1 MHAACFFD
9 MRCNCR
15 QSCFYYSRFVRQSCF
30 CALRLVS
37 SSGGAACTTYR
48 NVGRSVALRGH
59 ACCAGGRLFFDGE
72 RFSIKMLLT
81 ANFILVKLITVN
93 LEEAKLPVKNF
104 YTSSSAMFSS
114 GSYWDVATALSFYSP
129 EVAPTRN
136 LLLLDRSVNEKEP
149 ALWRVLS
156 VWATCA
162 GLWGLGN
169 RGQKRRGGGS
179 FSLLIYL
186 SFGVFVFLNPKRV
199 SAEPTRVATVSTAQ
213 SAGSQLRLG
222 TNS

>member
-1 MHAACFFD
+1 
-9 MRCNCR
+9 
-15 QSCFYYSRFVRQSCF
+15 
-30 CALRLVS
+30 
-37 SSGGAACTTYR
+37 
-48 NVGRSVALRGH
+48 
-59 ACCAGGRLFFDGE
+59 
-72 RFSIKMLLT
+72 MLLT

-169 RGQKRRGGGS
+169 RGQKRRGGVLLCFRIIYRSAFS
-179 FSLLIYL
+179 FS
-186 SFGVFVFLNPKRV
+186 
-199 SAEPTRVATVSTAQ
+199 
-213 SAGSQLRLG
+213 
-222 TNS
+222 

>member
-1 MHAACFFD
+1 
-9 MRCNCR
+9 
-15 QSCFYYSRFVRQSCF
+15 
-30 CALRLVS
+30 
-37 SSGGAACTTYR
+37 
-48 NVGRSVALRGH
+48 
-59 ACCAGGRLFFDGE
+59 
-72 RFSIKMLLT
+72 MLLT
-81 ANFILVKLITVN
+81 ANFILVKLIMVN

-129 EVAPTRN
+129 GVAPTRN

-169 RGQKRRGGGS
+169 WGQRRRGRVLSRFRFIYRSAFS
-179 FSLLIYL
+179 F
-186 SFGVFVFLNPKRV
+186 FLNPKRV

>member
-1 MHAACFFD
+1 MHVACFLI
-9 MRCNCR
+9 CVAIAA
-15 QSCFYYSRFVRQSCF
+15 SLVFYCSRFVRQSCF

-37 SSGGAACTTYR
+37 SSGGAACTTYG

-72 RFSIKMLLT
+72 RFSTKMLLT
-81 ANFILVKLITVN
+81 VNFILVKLITVN
-93 LEEAKLPVKNF
+93 LEEAKLPAKNF

-156 VWATCA
+156 VWAICA
-162 GLWGLGN
+162 GLWGLDNWG
-169 RGQKRRGGGS
+169 GQRRRGGVLSRFRFIYHSAFS
-179 FSLLIYL
+179 FS
-186 SFGVFVFLNPKRV
+186 
-199 SAEPTRVATVSTAQ
+199 
-213 SAGSQLRLG
+213 
-222 TNS
+222 

>member
-1 MHAACFFD
+1 

-15 QSCFYYSRFVRQSCF
+15 QSCFLLQSVCSAIVF
-30 CALRLVS
+30 CALR
-37 SSGGAACTTYR
+37 SGGGLLGTPHEQPSR
-48 NVGRSVALRGH
+48 KSGDPLPPRGH
-59 ACCAGGRLFFDGE
+59 VGCAGRRLFFDGE
-72 RFSIKMLLT
+72 RFSVKMLLT

-93 LEEAKLPVKNF
+93 LEKAKLPVKNF

-169 RGQKRRGGGS
+169 RGQKDTAGVLSRFRFIYRSAFS
-179 FSLLIYL
+179 F
-186 SFGVFVFLNPKRV
+186 F
-199 SAEPTRVATVSTAQ
+199 
-213 SAGSQLRLG
+213 
-222 TNS
+222 

>member
-1 MHAACFFD
+1 
-9 MRCNCR
+9 
-15 QSCFYYSRFVRQSCF
+15 
-30 CALRLVS
+30 
-37 SSGGAACTTYR
+37 
-48 NVGRSVALRGH
+48 
-59 ACCAGGRLFFDGE
+59 
-72 RFSIKMLLT
+72 MLLT

-169 RGQKRRGGGS
+169 WGAKKTRQGFFPAFDLFIVRRFR
-179 FSLLIYL
+179 FS
-186 SFGVFVFLNPKRV
+186 
-199 SAEPTRVATVSTAQ
+199 EPE
-213 SAGSQLRLG
+213 AG
-222 TNS
+222 

>member
-1 MHAACFFD
+1 M
-9 MRCNCR
+9 
-15 QSCFYYSRFVRQSCF
+15 
-30 CALRLVS
+30 
-37 SSGGAACTTYR
+37 
-48 NVGRSVALRGH
+48 
-59 ACCAGGRLFFDGE
+59 FFDGE
-72 RFSIKMLLT
+72 RFSVKMLLT

-156 VWATCA
+156 VWAICA

-169 RGQKRRGGGS
+169 WGGQRSRGGVLSRFRFIYRSAFS
-179 FSLLIYL
+179 FS
-186 SFGVFVFLNPKRV
+186 
-199 SAEPTRVATVSTAQ
+199 
-213 SAGSQLRLG
+213 
-222 TNS
+222 

>member
-1 MHAACFFD
+1 MFLICVAIAVSLVFIAS
-9 MRCNCR
+9 
-15 QSCFYYSRFVRQSCF
+15 QFVRRSCF

-37 SSGGAACTTYR
+37 SSGGAACTTYG

-59 ACCAGGRLFFDGE
+59 VGCAGRRLFFDGE

-114 GSYWDVATALSFYSP
+114 GSYWDVATALSFCSP

-162 GLWGLGN
+162 GLWSLGN

-179 FSLLIYL
+179 FSLSIYL

>member
-1 MHAACFFD
+1 MFFIAVGLFGNRVFAPCD
-9 MRCNCR
+9 WL
-15 QSCFYYSRFVRQSCF
+15 
-30 CALRLVS
+30 ALQ
-37 SSGGAACTTYR
+37 GGAACTTYG

-156 VWATCA
+156 VWAICA

-169 RGQKRRGGGS
+169 RGQKRRGGGFLAFRFIYRSAFS
-179 FSLLIYL
+179 FS
-186 SFGVFVFLNPKRV
+186 
-199 SAEPTRVATVSTAQ
+199 
-213 SAGSQLRLG
+213 
-222 TNS
+222 

>member
-1 MHAACFFD
+1 
-9 MRCNCR
+9 
-15 QSCFYYSRFVRQSCF
+15 
-30 CALRLVS
+30 
-37 SSGGAACTTYR
+37 
-48 NVGRSVALRGH
+48 
-59 ACCAGGRLFFDGE
+59 
-72 RFSIKMLLT
+72 MLLT

-169 RGQKRRGGGS
+169 WGGGKEDAAGFFLAFDLFIVRRFR
-179 FSLLIYL
+179 FS
-186 SFGVFVFLNPKRV
+186 
-199 SAEPTRVATVSTAQ
+199 EPE
-213 SAGSQLRLG
+213 AG
-222 TNS
+222 

>member
-1 MHAACFFD
+1 
-9 MRCNCR
+9 
-15 QSCFYYSRFVRQSCF
+15 
-30 CALRLVS
+30 
-37 SSGGAACTTYR
+37 
-48 NVGRSVALRGH
+48 
-59 ACCAGGRLFFDGE
+59 
-72 RFSIKMLLT
+72 MLLT

-162 GLWGLGN
+162 GLWSLGN
-169 RGQKRRGGGS
+169 RGAKKTRRG
-179 FSLLIYL
+179 F
-186 SFGVFVFLNPKRV
+186 FLAFDLFIIRRFRFF
-199 SAEPTRVATVSTAQ
+199 EPE
-213 SAGSQLRLG
+213 AG
-222 TNS
+222 

>member
-1 MHAACFFD
+1 MVFD

-15 QSCFYYSRFVRQSCF
+15 QSRFYCQSVCSAIVF
-30 CALRLVS
+30 LCLAIGWLFR
-37 SSGGAACTTYR
+37 GAACTTCG

-129 EVAPTRN
+129 GVAPTRN

-162 GLWGLGN
+162 GLWSLGN

-179 FSLLIYL
+179 FSLSIYL

>member
-1 MHAACFFD
+1 

-15 QSCFYYSRFVRQSCF
+15 QSRFYCQSVCSAVVF

-37 SSGGAACTTYR
+37 SSGDAACTTYR

-179 FSLLIYL
+179 FSLFDLFIVRRFRF
-186 SFGVFVFLNPKRV
+186 S
-199 SAEPTRVATVSTAQ
+199 EPE
-213 SAGSQLRLG
+213 AG
-222 TNS
+222 

>member
-1 MHAACFFD
+1 
-9 MRCNCR
+9 
-15 QSCFYYSRFVRQSCF
+15 
-30 CALRLVS
+30 
-37 SSGGAACTTYR
+37 
-48 NVGRSVALRGH
+48 
-59 ACCAGGRLFFDGE
+59 
-72 RFSIKMLLT
+72 MLLT

-169 RGQKRRGGGS
+169 WGGKEDAAGVLSRFRFIYRSAFS
-179 FSLLIYL
+179 F
-186 SFGVFVFLNPKRV
+186 F
-199 SAEPTRVATVSTAQ
+199 
-213 SAGSQLRLG
+213 
-222 TNS
+222 

>member
-1 MHAACFFD
+1 
-9 MRCNCR
+9 
-15 QSCFYYSRFVRQSCF
+15 
-30 CALRLVS
+30 
-37 SSGGAACTTYR
+37 
-48 NVGRSVALRGH
+48 
-59 ACCAGGRLFFDGE
+59 
-72 RFSIKMLLT
+72 MLLT

-156 VWATCA
+156 VWATRA
-162 GLWGLGN
+162 GLWAWAIGGKENAAGFFRAFDLIIV
-169 RGQKRRGGGS
+169 RRFR
-179 FSLLIYL
+179 FS
-186 SFGVFVFLNPKRV
+186 
-199 SAEPTRVATVSTAQ
+199 EPE
-213 SAGSQLRLG
+213 AG
-222 TNS
+222 

>member
-1 MHAACFFD
+1 M
-9 MRCNCR
+9 
-15 QSCFYYSRFVRQSCF
+15 
-30 CALRLVS
+30 
-37 SSGGAACTTYR
+37 
-48 NVGRSVALRGH
+48 
-59 ACCAGGRLFFDGE
+59 FFDGE
-72 RFSIKMLLT
+72 RFSVKMLLT

-136 LLLLDRSVNEKEP
+136 LLLLDRSVNEKGP

-162 GLWGLGN
+162 GLWGLGSWG
-169 RGQKRRGGGS
+169 GQRSRGGVLSRFRFIYRSAFS
-179 FSLLIYL
+179 FS
-186 SFGVFVFLNPKRV
+186 
-199 SAEPTRVATVSTAQ
+199 
-213 SAGSQLRLG
+213 
-222 TNS
+222 

>member
-1 MHAACFFD
+1 
-9 MRCNCR
+9 
-15 QSCFYYSRFVRQSCF
+15 
-30 CALRLVS
+30 
-37 SSGGAACTTYR
+37 
-48 NVGRSVALRGH
+48 
-59 ACCAGGRLFFDGE
+59 
-72 RFSIKMLLT
+72 MLLT

-156 VWATCA
+156 VWATCGAWVIGGKKDAA
-162 GLWGLGN
+162 GVLS
-169 RGQKRRGGGS
+169 RFRFIYHSAFS
-179 FSLLIYL
+179 F
-186 SFGVFVFLNPKRV
+186 F
-199 SAEPTRVATVSTAQ
+199 
-213 SAGSQLRLG
+213 
-222 TNS
+222 

>member
-1 MHAACFFD
+1 
-9 MRCNCR
+9 
-15 QSCFYYSRFVRQSCF
+15 
-30 CALRLVS
+30 
-37 SSGGAACTTYR
+37 
-48 NVGRSVALRGH
+48 
-59 ACCAGGRLFFDGE
+59 
-72 RFSIKMLLT
+72 MLLT

-149 ALWRVLS
+149 AL
-156 VWATCA
+156 C
-162 GLWGLGN
+162 
-169 RGQKRRGGGS
+169 GGGS
-179 FSLLIYL
+179 FSLSIYF

>member
-1 MHAACFFD
+1 

-15 QSCFYYSRFVRQSCF
+15 QSCFYCSRFVRQSCF

-37 SSGGAACTTYR
+37 SSGGAACTTYG

-72 RFSIKMLLT
+72 RFSTKMLLT
-81 ANFILVKLITVN
+81 VNFILVKLITVN

-156 VWATCA
+156 AWAICA
-162 GLWGLGN
+162 GLWGLDNWG
-169 RGQKRRGGGS
+169 GQRRRGGVLSRFRFIYHSAFS
-179 FSLLIYL
+179 FS
-186 SFGVFVFLNPKRV
+186 
-199 SAEPTRVATVSTAQ
+199 
-213 SAGSQLRLG
+213 
-222 TNS
+222 

>member
-1 MHAACFFD
+1 
-9 MRCNCR
+9 
-15 QSCFYYSRFVRQSCF
+15 
-30 CALRLVS
+30 
-37 SSGGAACTTYR
+37 
-48 NVGRSVALRGH
+48 
-59 ACCAGGRLFFDGE
+59 
-72 RFSIKMLLT
+72 MLLT

-162 GLWGLGN
+162 GLWSLGN
-169 RGQKRRGGGS
+169 RGQKDAAGVLSRFRFIYHSAFS
-179 FSLLIYL
+179 F
-186 SFGVFVFLNPKRV
+186 F
-199 SAEPTRVATVSTAQ
+199 
-213 SAGSQLRLG
+213 
-222 TNS
+222 

>member
-1 MHAACFFD
+1 
-9 MRCNCR
+9 
-15 QSCFYYSRFVRQSCF
+15 
-30 CALRLVS
+30 
-37 SSGGAACTTYR
+37 
-48 NVGRSVALRGH
+48 
-59 ACCAGGRLFFDGE
+59 
-72 RFSIKMLLT
+72 MLLT

-156 VWATCA
+156 VWALVQACGA
-162 GLWGLGN
+162 WVI
-169 RGQKRRGGGS
+169 GGKKDAVGVLSRFRFIFHSAFS
-179 FSLLIYL
+179 F
-186 SFGVFVFLNPKRV
+186 F
-199 SAEPTRVATVSTAQ
+199 
-213 SAGSQLRLG
+213 
-222 TNS
+222 

>member
-1 MHAACFFD
+1 M
-9 MRCNCR
+9 
-15 QSCFYYSRFVRQSCF
+15 
-30 CALRLVS
+30 
-37 SSGGAACTTYR
+37 
-48 NVGRSVALRGH
+48 
-59 ACCAGGRLFFDGE
+59 FFDGE
-72 RFSIKMLLT
+72 RFSVKMLLT

-169 RGQKRRGGGS
+169 WGGKEDAAGFFRAFDLFIVRRFR
-179 FSLLIYL
+179 FS
-186 SFGVFVFLNPKRV
+186 
-199 SAEPTRVATVSTAQ
+199 EPE
-213 SAGSQLRLG
+213 AG
-222 TNS
+222 

>member
-1 MHAACFFD
+1 MSCDWLALQGVPHA
-9 MRCNCR
+9 
-15 QSCFYYSRFVRQSCF
+15 QPSRK
-30 CALRLVS
+30 
-37 SSGGAACTTYR
+37 SGDPLPSEGMPAAR
-48 NVGRSVALRGH
+48 
-59 ACCAGGRLFFDGE
+59 AGGYFSTANV
-72 RFSIKMLLT
+72 FSIKMLLT

-169 RGQKRRGGGS
+169 RGQKRHGGGS
-179 FSLLIYL
+179 FSLSIYL
-186 SFGVFVFLNPKRV
+186 SFGVFVF
-199 SAEPTRVATVSTAQ
+199 SEPE
-213 SAGSQLRLG
+213 AG
-222 TNS
+222 

>member
-1 MHAACFFD
+1 MPCD
-9 MRCNCR
+9 WL
-15 QSCFYYSRFVRQSCF
+15 
-30 CALRLVS
+30 ALQ
-37 SSGGAACTTYR
+37 GAACTTYG

-81 ANFILVKLITVN
+81 VNFILVKLITVN

-179 FSLLIYL
+179 FSLSIYL